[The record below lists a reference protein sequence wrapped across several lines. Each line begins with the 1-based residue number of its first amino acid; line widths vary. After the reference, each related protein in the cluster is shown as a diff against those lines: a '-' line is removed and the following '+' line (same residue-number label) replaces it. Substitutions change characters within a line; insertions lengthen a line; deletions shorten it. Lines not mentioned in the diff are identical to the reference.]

1 MFKGLKREKRKKIDT
16 FRIDLCRVD
25 VRTREAGEGGRR
37 PVDDGQM
44 PLV

>member
-16 FRIDLCRVD
+16 FRIDCCVGLMYAHARLERV
-25 VRTREAGEGGRR
+25 EG
-37 PVDDGQM
+37 DDGQM